1 MTSPRG
7 AQHNKDKEG
16 GGAWYMFVF
25 TKNPPF
31 FNTYKQ
37 WGLNTNLKGQ
47 EPKIQA
53 LPRGG
58 CEKGVHVKWA

>member
-1 MTSPRG
+1 
-7 AQHNKDKEG
+7 
-16 GGAWYMFVF
+16 MFVF